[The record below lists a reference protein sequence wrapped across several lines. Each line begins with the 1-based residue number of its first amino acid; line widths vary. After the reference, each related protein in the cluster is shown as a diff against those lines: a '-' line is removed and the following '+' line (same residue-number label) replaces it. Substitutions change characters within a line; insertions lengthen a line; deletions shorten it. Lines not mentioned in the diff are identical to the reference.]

1 MLSLLMLSLLMLSL
15 LMLSLLMLSLLL
27 DEQISPQVVASVS
40 ALRAGAGAVGPGVQ
54 GIVQSIHFQSLY
66 AWRGGA
72 LTGTDDALVLQG
84 AAEDGLTLVTY
95 DLKTIPPVLA
105 EWGASGRSHGGVIFV
120 DDRSIAPSDFGGL
133 ARALLACL
141 EAQGAWDWT
150 DRIVYL
156 KPAGMP

>member
-1 MLSLLMLSLLMLSL
+1 
-15 LMLSLLMLSLLL
+15 MLSLLMLSLLL

-40 ALRAGAGAVGPGVQ
+40 ALRAGAGAAGPS
-54 GIVQSIHFQSLY
+54 VQSLYVQSLYVQSLYVQSLY

>member
-1 MLSLLMLSLLMLSL
+1 
-15 LMLSLLMLSLLL
+15 MLSLLL
-27 DEQISPQVVASVS
+27 DEQISRQAAAALS
-40 ALRAGAGAVGPGVQ
+40 ALRSEVPV
-54 GIVQSIHFQSLY
+54 VSIY
-66 AWRGGA
+66 DWRAGA

-84 AAEDGLTLVTY
+84 ATEDGLTLVTY

-105 EWGASGRSHGGVIFV
+105 EWGASGRSHGGVVFV

-133 ARALLACL
+133 ARALLFCW

-156 KPAGMP
+156 KPI